1 MSIADGSSQLVRYLY
16 STWRG
21 PGPNLSRGALGMLVC
36 AHHSL
41 SFAASFFRYA
51 TKKKIYRGSV
61 LTKYS
66 WRGAG
71 SSPAV
76 RSLSRRVR
84 RFIKKWWWKM
94 RYVSVTYV
102 RLTPV
107 TGGKLLAAEAIWHL
121 ISHSLFHSSWLLW
134 KKNYFKIRAW
144 KFRLWSKKKI
154 KRKLYFDCPSH
165 FIYPARHEWVWAQ
178 ICQHNWLL
186 NSSFKG
192 E

>member
-1 MSIADGSSQLVRYLY
+1 MEVHSWFGIYIA
-16 STWRG
+16 
-21 PGPNLSRGALGMLVC
+21 PGAARAESLARRARHASVCASLSR
-36 AHHSL
+36 SL
-41 SFAASFFRYA
+41 PPFFRYA

-134 KKNYFKIRAW
+134 KKIIS
-144 KFRLWSKKKI
+144 KFERENLDFEAKKK
-154 KRKLYFDCPSH
+154 
-165 FIYPARHEWVWAQ
+165 
-178 ICQHNWLL
+178 
-186 NSSFKG
+186 
-192 E
+192 